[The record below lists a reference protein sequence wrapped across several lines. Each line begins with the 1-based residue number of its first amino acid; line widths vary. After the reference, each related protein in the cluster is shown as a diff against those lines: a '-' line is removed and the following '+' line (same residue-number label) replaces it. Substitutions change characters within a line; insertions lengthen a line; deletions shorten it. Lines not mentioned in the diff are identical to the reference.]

1 MIPGDQ
7 PGIGQAPGAN
17 LTPPGRPPGPS
28 FESTSKHGLIY
39 AALAVVVILGLG
51 VLFVLPKMVSENV
64 DEKLRDSTTQDPAAI
79 TQAPASEGQDQAVSR
94 TVAAKALQDF
104 LMTRARL
111 ELANAPIWGE
121 PQWSQAID
129 AAAKGDAF
137 FSQRQFAEA
146 KTAFVNAKM
155 LLESLASESAQ
166 RLVNALAS
174 GWQALELNDS
184 ESAIEYF
191 KVGLSIDDENEEA
204 NRGLQRARIRP
215 DLMVLMDS
223 GDLAL
228 SMNNLQ
234 KAQAV
239 YFEAVELDGVYEP
252 AQIALQDVTEQII
265 DLEFKAAMS
274 RALTAIEKQQPEKA
288 GAALQQAASLKPNEQ
303 VVGNTRYQ
311 LQQLKQKL
319 WLADQRRTAANF
331 AAKESWSDAVT
342 VYKKVLARTPQAGFA
357 GQGLEHAQDRARLHQ
372 QLDHYLDDP
381 GRVYSTEP
389 RVNAEKLLASAGKP
403 PEDEP
408 RLAEKIQRLQG
419 LIVQA
424 QTPAIV
430 TLQSDGLTNIV
441 IFHVGRLGS
450 FSQHQLELPPGTYT
464 VVGSRQGYRDVR
476 KTLTVKPGAD
486 QTNLV
491 IQCEETV

>member
-1 MIPGDQ
+1 MIPGEQ
-7 PGIGQAPGAN
+7 PAVGQPPGSN
-17 LTPPGRPPGPS
+17 LTPPGTPPGPS
-28 FESTSKHGLIY
+28 AETKTKHGLIY
-39 AALAVVVILGLG
+39 TALAVVVILGLG
-51 VLFVLPKMVSENV
+51 VLFVLPKMVSESV
-64 DEKLRDSTTQDPAAI
+64 DEKPRDSTSQKPAA
-79 TQAPASEGQDQAVSR
+79 TQAPSSEQQEGVSR
-94 TVAAKALQDF
+94 TAAAKALQDL

-129 AAAKGDAF
+129 GAANGDAF

-155 LLESLASESAQ
+155 LLESLESESGQ
-166 RLVNALAS
+166 RLANALES

-191 KVGLSIDDENEEA
+191 EVALSIDDESEEA
-204 NRGLQRARIRP
+204 NMGLQRASIRP

-234 KAQAV
+234 KAQAA
-239 YFEAVELDGVYEP
+239 YFEAVELDGEYEP
-252 AQIALQDVTEQII
+252 AQIALQDVTGQII

-274 RALTAIEKQQPEKA
+274 RALVAIEKQQPEKA
-288 GAALQQAASLKPNEQ
+288 EAALQLAASLKPNEE

-331 AAKESWSDAVT
+331 AAKESWSDAVS

-357 GQGLEHAQDRARLHQ
+357 GQGLAHAQDRARLHQ

-389 RVNAEKLLASAGKP
+389 RANAEKLLTSAGKP
-403 PEDEP
+403 SGNEP

-424 QTPAIV
+424 RTPAMV

-441 IFHVGRLGS
+441 IYHVGRLGS

-476 KTLTVKPGAD
+476 KTLTVKPGAQ